1 MIGTGASPAYIS
13 PMFDRLLKSL
23 LAPAPEPLVDT
34 DARLALT
41 ALLVRI
47 ARSDHDYARVEVDTI
62 ERILA
67 ERYRLDPAEVAQLL
81 IEAEALEAAAPDTVR
96 FTRAI
101 KDAVPLEERTAVVE
115 AAWEVVLADGDRS
128 DEEDALMRM
137 VASLL
142 GVGDLAS
149 NVARKRAENT

>member
-1 MIGTGASPAYIS
+1 MIGTFETSAYIP

-23 LAPAPEPLVDT
+23 LAPAPEPLADN

-47 ARSDHDYARVEVDTI
+47 ARADNDYARAEVETI
-62 ERILA
+62 ERIVA
-67 ERYRLDPAEVAQLL
+67 RRYGLDAAGVAALMA
-81 IEAEALEAAAPDTVR
+81 EAEALEAAAPDTVR

-101 KDAVPLEERTAVVE
+101 KDAVPHDDRLAVVE
-115 AAWEVVLADGDRS
+115 SAWTVVLADGDRA

-142 GVGDLAS
+142 GVNDRDS
-149 NVARKRAENT
+149 NIARQKAARS

>member
-1 MIGTGASPAYIS
+1 
-13 PMFDRLLKSL
+13 MFDRLLKSL
-23 LAPAPEPLVDT
+23 LAPAPEPLADT

-47 ARSDHDYARVEVDTI
+47 ARSDNDYARAEVATI

-67 ERYRLDPAEVAQLL
+67 ARYRLDARETSALL
-81 IEAEALEAAAPDTVR
+81 IEAEALEAQAPDTVR

-101 KDAVPLEERTAVVE
+101 KEAVPHDDRLAVVE
-115 AAWEVVLADGDRS
+115 SAWAVVLADGDRA

-142 GVGDLAS
+142 GINDRDS
-149 NVARKRAENT
+149 NIARLKVAGG

>member
-1 MIGTGASPAYIS
+1 
-13 PMFDRLLKSL
+13 MFDRLLKTL
-23 LAPAPEPLVDT
+23 LAPAPEPLADT

-47 ARSDHDYARVEVDTI
+47 ARSDNDYARAEVATI

-67 ERYRLDPAEVAQLL
+67 ARYGLDARETSALL
-81 IEAEALEAAAPDTVR
+81 IEAEALEAQAPDTVR

-101 KDAVPLEERTAVVE
+101 KEAVPHDDRLAVVE
-115 AAWEVVLADGDRS
+115 SAWAVVLADGDRA

-142 GVGDLAS
+142 GINDRDS
-149 NVARKRAENT
+149 NIARLKVAGG

>member
-1 MIGTGASPAYIS
+1 
-13 PMFDRLLKSL
+13 MFDRLLKTL
-23 LAPAPEPLVDT
+23 LAPAPEPLADT

-47 ARSDHDYARVEVDTI
+47 ARSDNDYARAEVATI

-67 ERYRLDPAEVAQLL
+67 ARYRLDARETSALL
-81 IEAEALEAAAPDTVR
+81 IEAEALEAQAPDTVR

-101 KDAVPLEERTAVVE
+101 KEAVPHDDRLAVVE
-115 AAWEVVLADGDRS
+115 SAWAVVLADGDRA

-142 GVGDLAS
+142 GINDRDS
-149 NVARKRAENT
+149 NIARLKVAGG

>member
-1 MIGTGASPAYIS
+1 
-13 PMFDRLLKSL
+13 MFDRLLKSL
-23 LAPAPEPLVDT
+23 LAPAPEPLADT

-47 ARSDHDYARVEVDTI
+47 ARSDNDYARAEVATI

-67 ERYRLDPAEVAQLL
+67 ARYGLDARETSALL
-81 IEAEALEAAAPDTVR
+81 IEAEALEAQAPDTVR

-101 KDAVPLEERTAVVE
+101 KEAVPHDDRLAVVE
-115 AAWEVVLADGDRS
+115 SAWAVVLADGDRA

-142 GVGDLAS
+142 GINDRDS
-149 NVARKRAENT
+149 NIARLKVAGG

>member
-1 MIGTGASPAYIS
+1 
-13 PMFDRLLKSL
+13 MFDRLLKTL
-23 LAPAPEPLVDT
+23 LAPAPEPLADT

-47 ARSDHDYARVEVDTI
+47 ARSDNDYARAEVATI

-67 ERYRLDPAEVAQLL
+67 ARYRLDARETSALL
-81 IEAEALEAAAPDTVR
+81 IEAEALEAQAPDTVR

-101 KDAVPLEERTAVVE
+101 KEAVPHDDRLAVVE
-115 AAWEVVLADGDRS
+115 SAWAVVLADGDRA

-142 GVGDLAS
+142 GVNDRDSNLARQK
-149 NVARKRAENT
+149 AAKG

>member
-1 MIGTGASPAYIS
+1 
-13 PMFDRLLKSL
+13 MFDRILKSL
-23 LAPAPEPLVDT
+23 LAPEPEPLADT

-47 ARSDHDYARVEVDTI
+47 ARSDHDYARAEVETI

-67 ERYRLDPAEVAQLL
+67 RRYGLDRAGVSALL

-101 KDAVPLEERTAVVE
+101 KEAVPHEERVAVVE
-115 AAWEVVLADGDRS
+115 SAWAVVLADGARA

-137 VASLL
+137 VANLL
-142 GVGDLAS
+142 GVGDRES
-149 NVARKRAENT
+149 NMARQRVARG